1 MTLQF
6 AAQSNAGL
14 IRSNNEDSFF
24 VDGRLGLFIVADGM
38 GGHSSG
44 EVASKMA
51 IDLIGSNFSA
61 MLRRQTQQQ
70 DDRTQALFVDNNPR
84 LSEPANHL
92 VASIRMANHFIF
104 ESAAKYP
111 PNHGMGTTVVAMYA
125 RPDSYTLAWVGDS
138 RIYLIRHN
146 HIQQLTT
153 DHSLVQEQVT
163 KGLISSDQA
172 EKSEFKNILTRALGA
187 AATVEVDAVE
197 IPASDDDYILLCSDG
212 LTRMLP
218 DQAILDT
225 ILSVKKPKDICA
237 RLIELANEAGGRDN
251 ITAVMVSY
259 KTGSLWER
267 FLKSVSRIE

>member
-14 IRSNNEDSFF
+14 IRSNNEDSFL
-24 VDGRLGLFIVADGM
+24 VDGKLGLFIVADGM

-51 IDLIGSNFSA
+51 VELIGSNFSTL
-61 MLRRQTQQQ
+61 LRRQAQQQ
-70 DDRTQALFVDNNPR
+70 DSTQALFVENNPK

-111 PNHGMGTTVVAMYA
+111 PNHGMGTTVVALYA
-125 RPDSYTLAWVGDS
+125 QPDSYTLAWVGDS
-138 RIYLIRHN
+138 RIYLVRHN

-187 AATVEVDAVE
+187 AGAVEVDAVE
-197 IPASDDDYILLCSDG
+197 IPPADDDYILLCSDG
-212 LTRMLP
+212 LTRMVP
-218 DQAILDT
+218 DEKILDT
-225 ILSVKKPKDICA
+225 IVSVKKPKEICA
-237 RLIELANEAGGRDN
+237 QLIDAANEAGGRDN
-251 ITAVMVSY
+251 ITAITLSY